1 MKRTENSINNEPDK
15 VWVQVETTINLGNY
29 ENIKLAA
36 GISHTLLPKED
47 PFDTR
52 LVLMEQLRK
61 DLLEEAEEYRK

>member
-1 MKRTENSINNEPDK
+1 MKRTENIGEPDK
-15 VWVQVETTINLGNY
+15 VWVQVETTVNLGNY

-47 PFDTR
+47 PFKIREELMTR
-52 LVLMEQLRK
+52 LRE